1 VESASI
7 TQLNEPLYI
16 IDGVPVNP
24 NDFKQLKPENV
35 KTINVLKDI
44 AATSL
49 YGSRASNGVIIIT
62 TKTELI
68 KIF

>member
-1 VESASI
+1 
-7 TQLNEPLYI
+7 
-16 IDGVPVNP
+16 VNP

-62 TKTELI
+62 TKNGTI
-68 KIF
+68 KIFQKN